1 MEIFK
6 KYWFVLV
13 VVVVVIALYIAIRK
27 GVMDMF
33 SGKSDEQKL
42 AEEELGKLEYNAKN
56 LTVTTSDAILIAQQ
70 LLSAMDQYG
79 TDEKTIVALLDG
91 LNRDDLLFVI
101 KIFGIKKYNGVGEAV
116 GLDRFIYA
124 QNLNLA
130 GWLKSELSGNELDKV
145 AAMFANFKIPF

>member
-1 MEIFK
+1 M
-6 KYWFVLV
+6 LV

-27 GVMDMF
+27 GVTDMF

-101 KIFGIKKYNGVGEAV
+101 KIFGIKKYNGVGEAM
-116 GLDRFIYA
+116 GLDSFIYA

-130 GWLKSELSGNELDKV
+130 GWLKSELSGKELDKV

>member
-13 VVVVVIALYIAIRK
+13 VIVVVIALYIAIRK
-27 GVMDMF
+27 GVTDMF

-42 AEEELGKLEYNAKN
+42 AEEELGKLEYNSKN
-56 LTVTTSDAILIAQQ
+56 LTITTSDAILIAQQ

-79 TDEKTIVALLDG
+79 TDEKTIVDLLDG
-91 LNRDDLLFVI
+91 LNRDDLMFLI
-101 KIFGIKKYNGVGEAV
+101 KIFGIKKYNGVGEAM
-116 GLDRFIYA
+116 GLDSFIYA

-130 GWLKSELSGNELDKV
+130 GWLKSELSGKELDKV

>member
-13 VVVVVIALYIAIRK
+13 VVVVIIALYVAVKK

-33 SGKSDEQKL
+33 LGKSDEQKL
-42 AEEELGKLEYNAKN
+42 AEEELGKLEYNSNN
-56 LTVTTSDAILIAQQ
+56 LTITTSDAILIAQQ

-130 GWLKSELSGNELDKV
+130 GWLKSELSGKDLDKV

>member
-13 VVVVVIALYIAIRK
+13 VIVVVIALYIAIRK

-130 GWLKSELSGNELDKV
+130 GWLKSELSGKELDKV

>member
-13 VVVVVIALYIAIRK
+13 VIVVVIALYIAIRK
-27 GVMDMF
+27 GVTDMF

-79 TDEKTIVALLDG
+79 TDEKTIVDLLDG
-91 LNRDDLLFVI
+91 LNRDDLMFLI
-101 KIFGIKKYNGVGEAV
+101 KIFGIKKYNGVGEAM
-116 GLDRFIYA
+116 GLDSFIYA

-130 GWLKSELSGNELDKV
+130 GWLKSELSGKELDKV

>member
-13 VVVVVIALYIAIRK
+13 IVVVVIALYIAIRK
-27 GVMDMF
+27 GVTDMF

-79 TDEKTIVALLDG
+79 TDEKTIVDLLDG
-91 LNRDDLLFVI
+91 LNRDDLMFLI
-101 KIFGIKKYNGVGEAV
+101 KIFGIKKYNGVGEAM
-116 GLDRFIYA
+116 GLDSFIYA

-130 GWLKSELSGNELDKV
+130 GWLKSELSGKELDKV